1 MLSHYFIYDLQL
13 AMELNVLTSI
23 HFYNTTVTP
32 YLLYTR
38 YSSLIEKVNIDGG
51 GRTRVY
57 SGGYPRALAF
67 DFR

>member
-1 MLSHYFIYDLQL
+1 
-13 AMELNVLTSI
+13 MELIIVTSI
-23 HFYNTTVTP
+23 CFITTVTP

-57 SGGYPRALAF
+57 SGGYPKALAF
-67 DFR
+67 DFRWIANQYSIL